1 MQKHMPQLLSA
12 MTPFPYHINAD
23 QSVEKALQLMLEH
36 NIRHLPVMIDDNI
49 ESIVS
54 DRDIKRAQLI
64 GHRGTSDEELLV
76 GDICPPCAYFA
87 DVYDPL
93 DQVLEVLIERRLEAV
108 IVLKEGA
115 PVGIFTDTDACCA
128 LLALLQEVYQQPDG
142 DNDDAA

>member
-23 QSVEKALQLMLEH
+23 QSVDQALLLMQEH
-36 NIRHLPVMIDDNI
+36 AIRHLPVMIEGNI

-64 GHRGTSDEELLV
+64 GHRGATDKELLV
-76 GDICPPCAYFA
+76 GDICPPSSPFA

-93 DQVLEVLIERRLEAV
+93 DQVLEVMIERRMEAI
-108 IVLKEGA
+108 IVLKDGA
-115 PVGIFTDTDACCA
+115 PAGIFTDVDACRTLVT
-128 LLALLQEVYQQPDG
+128 LLREVYKAPD
-142 DNDDAA
+142 DDKVA